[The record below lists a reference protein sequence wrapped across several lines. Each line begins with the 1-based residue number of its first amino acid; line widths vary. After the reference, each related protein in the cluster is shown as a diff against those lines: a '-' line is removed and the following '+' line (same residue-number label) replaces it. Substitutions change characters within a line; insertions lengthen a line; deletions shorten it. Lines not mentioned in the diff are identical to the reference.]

1 MKQRKVES
9 SASSDLIIESFT
21 YGRQKGVIRIDT
33 DDCYEICYILGGH
46 GHSTGDCVSI
56 DRPCGNIM
64 FRANFA
70 DKTSSSAVLENGRLT
85 LARCMNLLF
94 FTSPETGTYRIK
106 LDCTALSN
114 ATNCNIWYFKGSED
128 KGYSF
133 IEIDGADNRHDP
145 REGVRQTF
153 PITSSLEKGQ
163 SLVLG
168 IGNYWGA
175 VLEIHELSATLLDAK
190 TPCTYYYP
198 ESSCFSMFDHPH
210 ASASSHREKSGE
222 GFVFEPDHKCA
233 LIADPNQNWTHFN
246 IRIKG
251 KNAEKLISKHIT
263 RDRLGCFSYSFS
275 ERLINLIPI
284 LFFSDR
290 PLSEVE
296 ATIVLNDILS
306 LQGEGQSVREN
317 PYVETA
323 KAYILRNID
332 ISVKITDIASFIGI
346 SDRYLYNLFVK
357 YEGISPKQ
365 YMNNVKLERAK
376 KLLSDPEM
384 TITEIAEAMGFTDV
398 LCFSHFFS
406 DHTGTSPSQFKKSC
420 ENSMQ

>member
-1 MKQRKVES
+1 MVN
-9 SASSDLIIESFT
+9 
-21 YGRQKGVIRIDT
+21 V
-33 DDCYEICYILGGH
+33 
-46 GHSTGDCVSI
+46 
-56 DRPCGNIM
+56 
-64 FRANFA
+64 
-70 DKTSSSAVLENGRLT
+70 
-85 LARCMNLLF
+85 
-94 FTSPETGTYRIK
+94 
-106 LDCTALSN
+106 
-114 ATNCNIWYFKGSED
+114 
-128 KGYSF
+128 
-133 IEIDGADNRHDP
+133 
-145 REGVRQTF
+145 
-153 PITSSLEKGQ
+153 
-163 SLVLG
+163 
-168 IGNYWGA
+168 
-175 VLEIHELSATLLDAK
+175 
-190 TPCTYYYP
+190 
-198 ESSCFSMFDHPH
+198 
-210 ASASSHREKSGE
+210 
-222 GFVFEPDHKCA
+222 
-233 LIADPNQNWTHFN
+233 
-246 IRIKG
+246 
-251 KNAEKLISKHIT
+251 
-263 RDRLGCFSYSFS
+263 LGCFSYSFS